1 MKEGRVL
8 NILERILDDLC
19 DVQGIYETIQNLI
32 EMGVEDDELRD
43 LKFEIGDI
51 EIAHERQMLRDNNY

>member
-1 MKEGRVL
+1 MKEGRAL

-19 DVQGIYETIQNLI
+19 DVQGIYETIQNFI